1 MNRQKRETAQL
12 LSPFHEGARMKHV
25 KKLSPTLVLLSLN
38 VLAYIYTSLLGGSFI
53 FTDDNVLRIY
63 GQFNYAVLYQGTWW
77 QLLTSI
83 FVHVSII
90 HFVSNMIFLILFGLR
105 AEELFSDSE
114 YYLVYLLS
122 GIFGGLLSLLWHPLT
137 VSAGA
142 SGAIFGLFGSVLI
155 YMRRIAGRSA
165 LGALLAAFLF
175 LVVTLSSNANI
186 LAHLGGLVS
195 GLGIGY
201 LLARR
206 KRAVYS
212 SLVY

>member
-1 MNRQKRETAQL
+1 VGQNQRVA
-12 LSPFHEGARMKHV
+12 SFVGEGACMKLV
-25 KKLSPTLVLLSLN
+25 RKLSPTFILLSLN
-38 VLAYIYTSLLGGSFI
+38 LLTYIYTSLVGDSFI
-53 FTDDNVLRIY
+53 FTDDNVLQIY

-90 HFVSNMIFLILFGLR
+90 HFVSNMFFLLLFGLR

-114 YYLVYLLS
+114 YYLVYLSS
-122 GIFGGLLSLLWHPLT
+122 GIFGGVLSLLWHPLT

-142 SGAIFGLFGSVLI
+142 SGAIFGLFGSAII
-155 YMRRIAGRSA
+155 YMRSVVGGSV
-165 LGALLAAFLF
+165 LGALLMAFLF
-175 LVVTLSSNANI
+175 LIVTVSSSANV

-206 KRAVYS
+206 KRAIYYR
-212 SLVY
+212 LVY

>member
-1 MNRQKRETAQL
+1 
-12 LSPFHEGARMKHV
+12 MKHA

-38 VLAYIYTSLLGGSFI
+38 ILAYLYTSLLGDSFI
-53 FTDDNVLRIY
+53 LTDDNVLRIY

-90 HFVSNMIFLILFGLR
+90 HFISNMVFLILFGLR

-114 YYLVYLLS
+114 YYLAYLAS
-122 GIFGGLLSLLWHPLT
+122 GIFGGILSLLWHPLT

-155 YMRRIAGRSA
+155 YMRSIAGRSA

-175 LVVTLSSNANI
+175 LFVTVSSNANI

-206 KRAVYS
+206 KRAVYYR
-212 SLVY
+212 LV